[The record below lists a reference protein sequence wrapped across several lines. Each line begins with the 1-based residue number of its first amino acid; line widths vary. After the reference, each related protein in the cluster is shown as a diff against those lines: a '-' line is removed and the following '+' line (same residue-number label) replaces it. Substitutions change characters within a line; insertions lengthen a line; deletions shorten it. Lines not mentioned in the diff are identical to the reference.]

1 MTPATRPRP
10 EDPAAQPAQGDSPGP
25 EDAAAQPTPSTRPED
40 SAVQPAPS
48 GRAAGEA
55 PLRRRLKFLPSGL
68 LASAAVL
75 AVGVVIA
82 ALVRGAAP
90 AWGMA
95 AGVGLVAAS
104 YTLSSLAIAW
114 ADSVNPRLV
123 LVVGLVTYVVKF
135 TLIGVLM
142 IAVSATGWS
151 GLPAMG
157 LGIIASVIAWTTAQA
172 WWTWHGKFTLEFDGK

>member
-10 EDPAAQPAQGDSPGP
+10 EDPAAGSRVDDPATPQTPGDRST
-25 EDAAAQPTPSTRPED
+25 DARPL
-40 SAVQPAPS
+40 A
-48 GRAAGEA
+48 
-55 PLRRRLKFLPSGL
+55 RRLKFLPSGL

-75 AVGVVIA
+75 AVGVVTA

-90 AWGMA
+90 AWGVA

-135 TLIGVLM
+135 TLIGALM

-157 LGIIASVIAWTTAQA
+157 LGIIASVVAWTTAQA